1 MRSLGL
7 ISHLFLGG
15 RRSAAPTCRYA
26 ARIRELDAAFN
37 ARYSRHAG
45 VQFGSL
51 RFLRHRPVTEGHER
65 SRRRKRERALSGF
78 RLVDRIV
85 PAVIAALF
93 VLLSVSAGAF
103 LQGQRSALQM
113 PDRLKQLGR
122 SHSAGPI

>member
-1 MRSLGL
+1 
-7 ISHLFLGG
+7 
-15 RRSAAPTCRYA
+15 
-26 ARIRELDAAFN
+26 
-37 ARYSRHAG
+37 
-45 VQFGSL
+45 
-51 RFLRHRPVTEGHER
+51 
-65 SRRRKRERALSGF
+65 LSGF